1 MHSERTYLPGLNIG
15 AGLRAAPGIVV
26 DLSMI
31 SFGAVISE
39 GNNPGDNAL
48 MRMGIPFN
56 ARSFAITFVMCVRAA
71 FEAAYANRSYDSVC
85 ADIEL
90 VTLMTLAHCLS
101 SPGCGTLVLASNR
114 PRKAFV
120 TKNALPTFRES
131 VDPQSAID
139 WESNSACP

>member
-1 MHSERTYLPGLNIG
+1 MFPWSYVKSQLGPNMHSERTYLPGLNIG
-15 AGLRAAPGIVV
+15 AGLRAGPGIVV

-71 FEAAYANRSYDSVC
+71 FEAAYAN
-85 ADIEL
+85 
-90 VTLMTLAHCLS
+90 
-101 SPGCGTLVLASNR
+101 CGRRVYY
-114 PRKAFV
+114 
-120 TKNALPTFRES
+120 
-131 VDPQSAID
+131 
-139 WESNSACP
+139 